1 MSNDPVVAIVGV
13 TGAVGAE
20 FIATMDK
27 RGFRVG
33 KLKALASARSAG
45 KTVSFRGQDVVIEE
59 LTERAF
65 EGVDIAL
72 FSAGG
77 SISKKFAPVAV
88 KAGAVVVDNSTAFR
102 MDPNVP
108 LVIPEINANRIR
120 DHKGIIANPNCA
132 AITALVPL
140 WPIHQK
146 NRIKRVIIS
155 TYQAASGAGAA
166 AMDELVESTRANL
179 NGQVYTPKVMPH
191 PYAFN
196 LFNHNTAVDPD
207 TGYNDEETKVIKETR
222 KIFEDEKIAI
232 GVTCVRVPVLRAHCE
247 AITFECEK
255 PIGEDLGP
263 CHHGAGARREARRRP
278 REELLPD
285 ADRRL
290 GPGRRPGRPHPQGS
304 QRSLRAFDLDVRG
317 GRPTAQGRRA
327 ERGADRGAL
336 AAARDG
342 VTEGV
347 VGWAKAR
354 KRRAHHFSRAFKKD
368 GGHAS
373 LCPPY
378 GAEISRAPETTS
390 THPRTNR
397 TGILPRSRAHTPSA
411 SLRARRT
418 PTPA

>member
-1 MSNDPVVAIVGV
+1 MTNDPVVAIAGV

-45 KTVSFRGQDVVIEE
+45 KTIDFRGQKILIEE
-59 LTERAF
+59 LNERSF

-77 SISKKFAPVAV
+77 GISRKFAPIAV
-88 KAGAVVVDNSTAFR
+88 KAGAVVVDNSSAFR

-108 LVIPEINANRIR
+108 LVIPEINAHRIR

-140 WPIHQK
+140 WPIHQN

-155 TYQAASGAGAA
+155 TYQAASCAGAA
-166 AMDELVESTRANL
+166 AMEELVESTRANL
-179 NGQVYTPKVMPH
+179 NGQIYAPKVMPH

-222 KIFEDEKIAI
+222 KIFEDDRIAV

-247 AITFECEK
+247 AITFECER
-255 PIGEDLGP
+255 PISEGEVRKILANAPGVRIVDDRVRNYFPMPIDASGQDDVLVGRIRKDLSDPSG
-263 CHHGAGARREARRRP
+263 HSIAMFVSADQLLKGAALNAIQIA
-278 REELLPD
+278 ELLP
-285 ADRRL
+285 
-290 GPGRRPGRPHPQGS
+290 Q
-304 QRSLRAFDLDVRG
+304 
-317 GRPTAQGRRA
+317 
-327 ERGADRGAL
+327 
-336 AAARDG
+336 
-342 VTEGV
+342 
-347 VGWAKAR
+347 
-354 KRRAHHFSRAFKKD
+354 
-368 GGHAS
+368 
-373 LCPPY
+373 
-378 GAEISRAPETTS
+378 
-390 THPRTNR
+390 
-397 TGILPRSRAHTPSA
+397 
-411 SLRARRT
+411 
-418 PTPA
+418 PAMA